1 MSSFIGTTVTRI
13 GETCRAITRWVG
25 KNVSIRDEAPHPA
38 DPNLC
43 PLCFRVIDRTAVLYQ
58 FCPLCGEIRQLH
70 GDATDEEIRRHC
82 DGGRDFHDQPLLA
95 HAGCRRLNPLYVQNG
110 LKTLEQ
116 ESRLRWVDA
125 ERDLTRVV
133 DHWSLPK
140 ILDAAAKLRIVAP
153 EERAMWFPA
162 TLLLSIRSGRARR
175 IFVKGS
181 KSVGKSVLSAV
192 AVSGQAFRGTGD
204 VDVENYAYATPSG
217 DLTQPFTFYA
227 SVLQSLRDLRTY
239 QPLAMGATDQR
250 VTSIVRAGFYTRRSA
265 PEEEWTLILYD
276 IAGENLEQ
284 APGANVAEHIR
295 SSDLMYAF
303 LDITQLA
310 IFRDF
315 LRQKPAD
322 HAEQA
327 SRGFS
332 TFIDGLTA
340 TSRIRKLIVVTKLDL
355 VDLETARGK
364 AGLSEKQREAIG
376 QLEKLAEQLRAARQ
390 YLGTSLPDLA
400 GLARTSQETL
410 AALLDPTDPVE
421 GDIAGKLN
429 RADGTFF
436 VWTEGLLPAKSSLL
450 GPAQE
455 SSAGG
460 AGDGGTTGT
469 TVAEPYVLA
478 RPVNPFGVAELVDYT
493 LMQRI
498 D

>member
-1 MSSFIGTTVTRI
+1 MNSFMGTTVTRI
-13 GETCRAITRWVG
+13 GETCRAIAKWVE
-25 KNVSIRDEAPHPA
+25 KNVSTRDDAPHPA
-38 DPNLC
+38 NPNLC
-43 PLCFRVIDRTAVLYQ
+43 PLCFRVIDRAAVLYQ

-70 GDATDEEIRRHC
+70 GDASDEEIRRHC

-125 ERDLTRVV
+125 ERNLTRVV

-140 ILDAAAKLRIVAP
+140 ILDAAAKLRTVAP

-162 TLLLSIRSGRARR
+162 DLLLFIRAGRARR

-204 VDVENYAYATPSG
+204 VEVENYAYATPSG

-239 QPLAMGATDQR
+239 QPLAIGATDQR
-250 VTSIVRAGFYTRRSA
+250 VTSIVRVGFYRRRSA
-265 PEEEWTLILYD
+265 PEKEWALILYD

-295 SSDLMYAF
+295 SSDVLYAF
-303 LDITQLA
+303 LDITHLA
-310 IFRDF
+310 VFQDA
-315 LRQKPAD
+315 LKEKPAD
-322 HAEQA
+322 HGEQL

-340 TSRIRKLIVVTKLDL
+340 TSRIRKLVVVTKLDL
-355 VDLETARGK
+355 IDLEKARGK
-364 AGLSEKQREAIG
+364 AGLSEGQREAMG
-376 QLEKLAEQLRAARQ
+376 QLEKLVEQLRAARQ
-390 YLGTSLPDLA
+390 YLGTPLTDLA
-400 GLARTSQETL
+400 GLASSSQRTL
-410 AALLDPTDPVE
+410 ASLLDPVDPVE
-421 GDIAGKLN
+421 ADIAGKLN

-436 VWTEGLLPAKSSLL
+436 VWTEGLLPAKASLGSSVLEAT
-450 GPAQE
+450 GE
-455 SSAGG
+455 
-460 AGDGGTTGT
+460 AGDTATSGT
-469 TVAEPYVLA
+469 TVAEPYVQA

-493 LMQRI
+493 LMHKV